1 MGPEITIT
9 PEADRELD
17 HQADYYISQQ
27 TPETAER
34 WYDQTHATFR
44 CLATNPGFGTAWPTR
59 RRDLVGVRTW
69 LVDGF
74 DQFIDFYRPVEG
86 GIEIFHVHR
95 GTRDLGRLL

>member
-1 MGPEITIT
+1 MGSEITIT

-17 HQADYYISQQ
+17 HQADYYISQR

-34 WYDQTHATFR
+34 WYDQSHATFR
-44 CLATNPGFGTAWPTR
+44 FLATNPGFGTAWPTR
-59 RRDLVGVRTW
+59 RRDLAGVRTW

-74 DQFIDFYRPVEG
+74 DQFIVFYRPVEG
-86 GIEIFHVHR
+86 GIEILHVLR